1 MDNKRRKEQSRK
13 QKQQDKEARR
23 QKRAAEKRPDSE
35 VPPGEDPDLAGLVPG
50 PQPPLTD

>member
-23 QKRAAEKRPDSE
+23 QKRASEKQADPAL
-35 VPPGEDPDLAGLVPG
+35 PPGQDPDLEGMVPG